1 MLDLRRIRVGVEIS
15 GAIQWYEGLRVRA
28 SGTKYASP
36 VKNDC
41 TVTLSGLKRETRDYL
56 ITETSPFN
64 ANRTPKRIILEVG
77 RASTGLFRLFIGD
90 IVSVEPSSPPDL
102 DLTIKAMT
110 QATQA
115 GNVISTSAP
124 SQTRLSALSQR
135 VATDLGLTLEFD
147 AEDKNIS
154 SYAHSGSALAQVEK
168 LAAAGGVA
176 AYVDDNKLVVK
187 RFGRPLSGRMRVLNQ
202 ESGMVGVPKAT
213 EQGIS
218 VQFLIDPEATIGG
231 ALRVESKINPAITGE
246 YVINQLKFEVATHD
260 TPFFYTAL
268 GGRL

>member
-1 MLDLRRIRVGVEIS
+1 MLDLRRVRVGVEIS
-15 GAIQWYEGLRVRA
+15 GRIQWYEGLRVRA

-41 TVTLSGLKRETRDYL
+41 TVTLSGLKQETRDYL

-64 ANRTPKRIILEVG
+64 ENRTPKRIILEVG
-77 RASTGLFRLFIGD
+77 RVSTGVFRLFVGD

-110 QATQA
+110 QSAQS
-115 GNVISTSAP
+115 GNVISTSAAAQ
-124 SQTRLSALSQR
+124 SRLSALSQR
-135 VATDLGLTLEFD
+135 VATDLGVTLEFD
-147 AEDKNIS
+147 AEDKNIA
-154 SYAHSGSALAQVEK
+154 SYSHSGSALAQVEK

-176 AYVDDNKLVVK
+176 AYIDDGKLVVK
-187 RFGRPLSGRMRVLNQ
+187 RLGRPLSGRVRVLNKD
-202 ESGMVGVPKAT
+202 SGMVGVPKTT
-213 EQGIS
+213 EKGITVQYLLDPDS
-218 VQFLIDPEATIGG
+218 VVGG
-231 ALRVESKINPAITGE
+231 GLRIESKINPAVTGD
-246 YVINQLKFEVATHD
+246 YVINQLKFEVASHD